1 MTLGG
6 IYANHN
12 EATGILAT
20 SVGELQDQ
28 EDELN
33 GVIDTQ
39 NQILDEN
46 EKTKEEYAESAGN
59 LTKAKKD
66 DTDATQDNTKAQEDN
81 ADAIQATGLAAV
93 GAGTALEG
101 FNKTMERSQEAADAA
116 KTAMRQILDEYNS
129 TMDSIKADLQD
140 KISFADKF
148 DGGDDI
154 TTEQMNENL
163 QSWVDGIQ
171 NYQQNLQRLKEATDE
186 SGQAI
191 FSAEFIQAIQEQG
204 TDAANMLQHM
214 VWTLDNQGE
223 YGVEQLKGISKKW
236 TDAMDISEDTA
247 TVMAANKTAYE
258 MAMGDLGSSDIDFSD
273 LRESIDNAVASAV
286 EGWAELPAATQ
297 ESLMQTVQM
306 AQECGVQIP
315 EGLAEGI
322 ASGEITPQQAIDQLN
337 GTIEGTIQGVAEIAN
352 KAGIQIPEE
361 IQAGINAGGTQ
372 AVSAMQ
378 ELLQAQKQPR
388 KRKANLSKPE
398 LNPRNNIRL
407 E

>member
-1 MTLGG
+1 
-6 IYANHN
+6 
-12 EATGILAT
+12 
-20 SVGELQDQ
+20 
-28 EDELN
+28 
-33 GVIDTQ
+33 
-39 NQILDEN
+39 
-46 EKTKEEYAESAGN
+46 
-59 LTKAKKD
+59 
-66 DTDATQDNTKAQEDN
+66 
-81 ADAIQATGLAAV
+81 
-93 GAGTALEG
+93 
-101 FNKTMERSQEAADAA
+101 
-116 KTAMRQILDEYNS
+116 
-129 TMDSIKADLQD
+129 
-140 KISFADKF
+140 
-148 DGGDDI
+148 
-154 TTEQMNENL
+154 
-163 QSWVDGIQ
+163 
-171 NYQQNLQRLKEATDE
+171 
-186 SGQAI
+186 
-191 FSAEFIQAIQEQG
+191 
-204 TDAANMLQHM
+204 
-214 VWTLDNQGE
+214 
-223 YGVEQLKGISKKW
+223 
-236 TDAMDISEDTA
+236 MDISEDTA

-258 MAMGDLGSSDIDFSD
+258 LAVGELGSTDYDFSD

-378 ELLQAQKQPR
+378 ELLALIQQQAADAQSAGEEVGTAAGEGMQNSIKDQQSGIEQASGEGASAGA
-388 KRKANLSKPE
+388 KAAEEKEKANLSKPE

>member
-1 MTLGG
+1 M
-6 IYANHN
+6 
-12 EATGILAT
+12 
-20 SVGELQDQ
+20 
-28 EDELN
+28 
-33 GVIDTQ
+33 
-39 NQILDEN
+39 
-46 EKTKEEYAESAGN
+46 
-59 LTKAKKD
+59 
-66 DTDATQDNTKAQEDN
+66 
-81 ADAIQATGLAAV
+81 AAA

-191 FSAEFIQAIQEQG
+191 FSAEFIQAIQDQG

-214 VWTLDNQGE
+214 VWTLDNRGE

-315 EGLAEGI
+315 EGLADGI
-322 ASGEITPQQAIDQLN
+322 ASGEIT
-337 GTIEGTIQGVAEIAN
+337 
-352 KAGIQIPEE
+352 
-361 IQAGINAGGTQ
+361 
-372 AVSAMQ
+372 
-378 ELLQAQKQPR
+378 
-388 KRKANLSKPE
+388 LS
-398 LNPRNNIRL
+398 RQ
-407 E
+407 